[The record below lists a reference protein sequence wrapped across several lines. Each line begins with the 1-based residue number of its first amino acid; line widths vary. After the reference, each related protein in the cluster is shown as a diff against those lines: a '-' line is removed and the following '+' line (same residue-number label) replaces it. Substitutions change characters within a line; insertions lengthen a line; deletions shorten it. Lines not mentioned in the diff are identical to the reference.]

1 MRRCERESEIQ
12 GQSLRPCRA
21 WSFRFAQGCP
31 RKIYGRP
38 RDRKSPSQFRLGRA
52 WPGHSTPRRGQ
63 YKDVDARIKS
73 AQDDFKS
80 FLGNLMQVTLAGKIF
95 LGQSCAFVGMARRS
109 GNSLRF
115 WD

>member
-52 WPGHSTPRRGQ
+52 WPRPSTFFLFEAEIHGCPPQAGHNEELEMLPET
-63 YKDVDARIKS
+63 I
-73 AQDDFKS
+73 
-80 FLGNLMQVTLAGKIF
+80 T
-95 LGQSCAFVGMARRS
+95 
-109 GNSLRF
+109 SLSPPLSPELN
-115 WD
+115 

>member
-1 MRRCERESEIQ
+1 
-12 GQSLRPCRA
+12 
-21 WSFRFAQGCP
+21 
-31 RKIYGRP
+31 
-38 RDRKSPSQFRLGRA
+38 
-52 WPGHSTPRRGQ
+52 
-63 YKDVDARIKS
+63 VDARIKS